1 MTQNALLQLIDQEMI
16 SRVEV
21 ERQIC
26 PVLLQLTEPDSG
38 DDFRTEAVGV
48 SILIFK
54 LYGLFHLGSMA
65 GIFCKNYFLLT
76 FEMVKVYDEKKNK

>member
-48 SILIFK
+48 SILI
-54 LYGLFHLGSMA
+54 
-65 GIFCKNYFLLT
+65 
-76 FEMVKVYDEKKNK
+76 V